1 MCSYS
6 LIYFC
11 LRPLLFLIDPE
22 KSHDVTLKLLK
33 WLCCPWLAKQRIEH
47 FPKRPTTLFGLT
59 FPNPV
64 GLAAGLDKNG
74 SCIDALLGL
83 GFGFVEV
90 GAVTPKPQAGNAK
103 PRLFRIPQA
112 QALINRMGF
121 NNEGV
126 DQLIVR
132 LQKRKVKGIVGVN
145 IGKNA
150 ATPLDQAVE
159 DYRLCYEKL
168 YPYVDFVTINISS
181 PNTPQLRE
189 LHADTYLNDLLQTL
203 KTEQHH
209 LTRQQQRR
217 VPLLLKISP
226 DLTDAQ
232 LEAVSQIALI
242 HQIDG
247 IIAVN
252 TTQSRD
258 TITGLRHAE
267 ESGGLSGKPLFS
279 KTIKIVKQLAHFL
292 DKKIPIIAVGG
303 IMSPEDALALF
314 AAGAKLV
321 QIYTGLVYQGPGLI
335 RHIILKLKQQ
345 ER

>member
-1 MCSYS
+1 MDKRVKRFYKII
-6 LIYFC
+6 LKKYLGKNI
-11 LRPLLFLIDPE
+11 IVV
-22 KSHDVTLKLLK
+22 SHSG
-33 WLCCPWLAKQRIEH
+33 PI
-47 FPKRPTTLFGLT
+47 
-59 FPNPV
+59 
-64 GLAAGLDKNG
+64 
-74 SCIDALLGL
+74 
-83 GFGFVEV
+83 
-90 GAVTPKPQAGNAK
+90 
-103 PRLFRIPQA
+103 RLF
-112 QALINRMGF
+112 
-121 NNEGV
+121 
-126 DQLIVR
+126 
-132 LQKRKVKGIVGVN
+132 
-145 IGKNA
+145 
-150 ATPLDQAVE
+150 
-159 DYRLCYEKL
+159 
-168 YPYVDFVTINISS
+168 
-181 PNTPQLRE
+181 
-189 LHADTYLNDLLQTL
+189 LLQTL